1 MIGPSSVVVPFRF
14 PATADQDCRLRQRVT
29 SRRPPDHLHT
39 AAKIA
44 WSDIVGMQGLR
55 ATSSDAELEL
65 AAVLLARYR
74 DGGMPSSWITQM
86 NMALAE
92 LGLSR
97 GARARLRD

>member
-1 MIGPSSVVVPFRF
+1 MTDPSSVVVPFRLV
-14 PATADQDCRLRQRVT
+14 ATSDQECRLRPRVT
-29 SRRPPDHLHT
+29 SRRPPDHLHG
-39 AAKIA
+39 AAKTA
-44 WSDIVGMQGLR
+44 WADIVGMQGPR
-55 ATSSDAELEL
+55 ANSSDAELEF

-74 DGGMPSSWITQM
+74 DGGMPSCWITQM